1 MCENLLY
8 AKNYA
13 ENLIY
18 MLYLHL
24 IFKETSGKSAL
35 VISSLQ
41 MRLRKSLHGLLVA
54 NKFAQLVIS

>member
-8 AKNYA
+8 AKHYA

-18 MLYLHL
+18 LLYPHL
-24 IFKETSGKSAL
+24 IFKETLGKRAL

-41 MRLRKSLHGLLVA
+41 MRLRKSLHDLLVA